1 MYHINILHNQEV
13 GVSYDL
19 NNGLDYCIK
28 EVQSFLKNIENKIR
42 KINDTCFSP
51 IVMAVKNNQDCK
63 TSEPKW
69 KKTLKIIIIKMLTL
83 LRSKTI
89 HIASSTL
96 SKAAEI
102 LKRLVDNVNLT
113 EEFDLIHKKLINSV
127 VIKLWWKYKVRT
139 A

>member
-1 MYHINILHNQEV
+1 
-13 GVSYDL
+13 
-19 NNGLDYCIK
+19 
-28 EVQSFLKNIENKIR
+28 
-42 KINDTCFSP
+42 
-51 IVMAVKNNQDCK
+51 
-63 TSEPKW
+63 
-69 KKTLKIIIIKMLTL
+69 MLTL

-127 VIKLWWKYKVRT
+127 VIKLW
-139 A
+139 